1 MIKNN
6 AAIVK
11 ALCLHLTEKNAIIIL
26 VSYGQIHFRWY
37 ESLCCQLKLVWVLTI
52 FNEGLTWHLSQ
63 STKRPAIDF
72 SSIAKSGLNPFMEL
86 TSTLNEMRVQFC
98 VCFLF
103 IKEPYWNSMLNKIIK
118 TNEYLYTCIFIKK
131 MKIYKGVSWKWLN
144 KRWEEHFITN
154 MTSLFWWTG
163 ELGPLKCVLC
173 YELISQIEFNSKNFS
188 LTNVKYHSIKY
199 LKYITF
205 PTLG

>member
-26 VSYGQIHFRWY
+26 FSYGQIHFRWY
-37 ESLCCQLKLVWVLTI
+37 ESLCFQLKLVWVLTI
-52 FNEGLTWHLSQ
+52 FNEGAYLAFKSIYKKAYNWFQFDCEIRLESVHGTNQ
-63 STKRPAIDF
+63 YIKRNEGKVVILCVF
-72 SSIAKSGLNPFMEL
+72 SFYKGTILKLDVKQNYE
-86 TSTLNEMRVQFC
+86 NKWI
-98 VCFLF
+98 FLY
-103 IKEPYWNSMLNKIIK
+103 IHIYKK
-118 TNEYLYTCIFIKK
+118 IKK
-131 MKIYKGVSWKWLN
+131 YKGGSWKWLN

-173 YELISQIEFNSKNFS
+173 YELISQIEFNSKKHF
-188 LTNVKYHSIKY
+188 VD
-199 LKYITF
+199 
-205 PTLG
+205 